1 MTAYSDAVE
10 ANILAIEA
18 LDAAR
23 AELATAKKWRA
34 GFKHPSRLG
43 RLHLNWRV
51 KRATDAVKAAAAAQ
65 AITQAAVLAARAQYY
80 ALAAAVELTDNI
92 AF

>member
-18 LDAAR
+18 FNAAH
-23 AELATAKKWRA
+23 AELVMAQTLKA
-34 GFKHPSRLG
+34 GFKHASRLG
-43 RLHLNWRV
+43 RMSLNARV
-51 KRATDAVKAAAAAQ
+51 KRAAAAVKAAAAAQ
-65 AITQAAVLAARAQYY
+65 AVTQAAVIAARAQYY
-80 ALAAAVELTDNI
+80 ALAAAVEITDDI